1 MAKSFFDELNSM
13 FSPATLEVRGEN
25 AWGVA
30 VRFLTY
36 LTEQVPEE
44 DERKKLMNAWVKSIR
59 DNDFRKFKRAL
70 RKYQRHREQAE
81 AELE

>member
-1 MAKSFFDELNSM
+1 MAQNFFDELSSM

-30 VRFLTY
+30 VRFLTF
-36 LTEQVPEE
+36 LQEQVPEE

-59 DNDFRKFKRAL
+59 EKDYRKFKRAL
-70 RKYQRHREQAE
+70 RRYQRQREE
-81 AELE
+81 K

>member
-1 MAKSFFDELNSM
+1 MAKSFFEELNTM

-25 AWGVA
+25 AHGVA
-30 VRFLTY
+30 VRFLTL

-59 DNDFRKFKRAL
+59 DNDFKKFKRAL
-70 RKYQRHREQAE
+70 RKYQRHREKADLDQG
-81 AELE
+81 